1 MKLGDLLA
9 GIPLTGGNYNKEL
22 EIKSISYD
30 TRTLKKDDFV
40 LSSISLHISIEFP
53 YLFSLNY

>member
-30 TRTLKKDDFV
+30 TRTLKKGALFIALSGAKEKGDD
-40 LSSISLHISIEFP
+40 
-53 YLFSLNY
+53 